1 MRPRHAVLPSLSI
14 SSRLPK
20 LLSCELIAPEGPR
33 FALFVFNRLHTVSFS
48 VSRKSLAYPG
58 SEDGRKSFGFITAL
72 PPLPLI
78 SMLGGAPRPHAV
90 SCENG
95 RGQCQKFPFWNSPL
109 VITAAILVLS
119 FHPLTNCPFCKP
131 FVFIFIHVMGGCTPL
146 HGFALCYRD
155 PFVAIPCSPSP
166 IPCLFKPLRTLLLF
180 FAPKQ
185 NLSPFF
191 SCHSA
196 LFAKNTRVG
205 GVHTLPSRCSGA
217 FFPYLL
223 TSLLPYL
230 LASTLINSGRT
241 LI

>member
-131 FVFIFIHVMGGCTPL
+131 FVLIFIHVMGGVYPHAWFCPL
-146 HGFALCYRD
+146 LSRSLRRYSLFPIPYPLSFQTLAHSFALFCAQTEFKSFLFM
-155 PFVAIPCSPSP
+155 PF
-166 IPCLFKPLRTLLLF
+166 RTLCQKHPGGGWARVF
-180 FAPKQ
+180 Q
-185 NLSPFF
+185 F
-191 SCHSA
+191 SIWI
-196 LFAKNTRVG
+196 LTRL
-205 GVHTLPSRCSGA
+205 HCFHRSRG
-217 FFPYLL
+217 FGPPPV
-223 TSLLPYL
+223 TSH
-230 LASTLINSGRT
+230 
-241 LI
+241 